1 MSPFVLLTVLL
12 ASAPAQ
18 PASEQC
24 DAKPFTLNKP
34 AKPMTKPAAEA
45 PKKTTE
51 AKAVEAKPK
60 PKPKPLADC
69 DEPKKKG

>member
-1 MSPFVLLTVLL
+1 MHAYFVMTVLL
-12 ASAPAQ
+12 AAAPAP

-34 AKPMTKPAAEA
+34 VKPGAKPGSEA
-45 PKKTTE
+45 PKKTTAPKAAE
-51 AKAVEAKPK
+51 AK

-69 DEPKKKG
+69 DEPRKKG